1 MLEINKKY
9 SLGNTFWAMQRTS
22 LVLLAA
28 LLGVVI
34 GSSVGGMDVT
44 LTHAA
49 EAKNYAVGE
58 KKLGEVLQYH
68 PGDSVTVVADIS
80 GEHHQLA
87 LSLVPEAGKPYTI
100 AGSSTTHGK
109 YSFTLKVDNG
119 LSNKKYTAH
128 LMVADF
134 DSENVFL
141 FLFLFFSSFLFIFT
155 QIYLSMPMN

>member
-1 MLEINKKY
+1 
-9 SLGNTFWAMQRTS
+9 MQRTS

-28 LLGVVI
+28 LLGVVM
-34 GSSVGGMDVT
+34 GSSGGGVDVT
-44 LTHAA
+44 LTHAK

-68 PGDSVTVVADIS
+68 PGDSVTVVAGIS

-128 LMVADF
+128 LVVADF

-141 FLFLFFSSFLFIFT
+141 FLFFFFSSFLFLYFYT
-155 QIYLSMPMN
+155 NLFMLMN

>member
-1 MLEINKKY
+1 
-9 SLGNTFWAMQRTS
+9 MQRTS

-34 GSSVGGMDVT
+34 GSSVGGVDVT

-141 FLFLFFSSFLFIFT
+141 FLLFFSLSLFLRKFIYVDELT
-155 QIYLSMPMN
+155 DRAVNV